1 MKETTGVGIHPELP
15 ALLFDA
21 QQAKTTWPLNYSE
34 KWSLILESAKTLFA
48 VLLSTVKIPRH

>member
-34 KWSLILESAKTLFA
+34 KWSLILESAKTFVCSFA
-48 VLLSTVKIPRH
+48 EYCQNS